1 MKKITI
7 DLTFLA
13 ACGINAKNSVAD
25 SYHYTPYI
33 GAGYQFNKTQLK
45 QFRPEYQSG
54 GFYIGSDYSKY
65 FGTEMFVN
73 QSGSKNNGQ
82 GEKLKSSHRSY
93 GLDLLGYLPLGCAQ
107 KFSVAATVG
116 VGEYV
121 YKLKEGGLKHYNEH
135 GWGYRFGGG
144 VKYAFDSHWQTRF
157 MTRYVKFNHL
167 DNVNQAMEYAL
178 SVEYHF

>member
-7 DLTFLA
+7 VLTFLA

-54 GFYIGSDYSKY
+54 
-65 FGTEMFVN
+65 
-73 QSGSKNNGQ
+73 SKNNGQ
-82 GEKLKSSHRSY
+82 GEKLKSSYRSY

-107 KFSVAATVG
+107 KFSVAATAG
-116 VGEYV
+116 IGEYV

-178 SVEYHF
+178 SVEYHC